1 MPRLGN
7 FLKTKLSR
15 KAEGATLAHWR
26 GGGWRLKIFL
36 LWEVLHWN
44 CRLLQFSRLGNIY
57 HGREVR
63 QDVTA
68 LALSVKVHRI

>member
-26 GGGWRLKIFL
+26 GGGLKYSCCGKFYTGIAG
-36 LWEVLHWN
+36 
-44 CRLLQFSRLGNIY
+44 FSS
-57 HGREVR
+57 
-63 QDVTA
+63 
-68 LALSVKVHRI
+68 LAD